1 MDQITVQGR
10 RFVDPQG
17 RERIFH
23 GINFP
28 MGKTDP
34 PTLEEPF
41 FAKSKELGFNIIR
54 LGPCWSKLA
63 PEYPGQYDEAVL
75 KIMDDIFGMAEK
87 YGMYVFLDMHQDL
100 WSDFGAGVGDGAPA
114 WATRD
119 GGYGYTKPMVIWGE
133 GYLWGRGIFRAFDHF
148 WANSPVYGKGL
159 QEHYADLWQ
168 MLARRYA
175 DHPAF
180 FGFDFMNE
188 PHPGTPGGKIFRT
201 LVANLVKTLAFAPG
215 VGRKQA
221 LKTLLSGKNTHEV
234 LDILTSDVMAK
245 VVRSAEG
252 LERKFSE
259 EHYGPFIARMTEA
272 VRKVTQKGVVMM
284 EHNYFCN
291 IGVPFT
297 ADFPAGETQ
306 PCYSPHAYDFTV
318 DGPLYD
324 YASSD
329 RVGFIF
335 GESRRAQQRLHVP
348 VLAGEWGSTG
358 SMPDKESDF
367 AWFRHMEFL
376 LDLFDGYGWSNT
388 YWAYWH
394 GLYDYNN
401 FMAVL
406 SRPYPVAING
416 TLGSFKVRPSAKTC
430 TLWYTPSPAPL
441 AHPTEIFLPWDP
453 ESVDAGAGAKVS
465 MQGKILRVYT
475 DSPKIVVKYK

>member
-1 MDQITVQGR
+1 MTPITVRGR

-41 FAKSKELGFNIIR
+41 FVKSRELGFNIIR
-54 LGPCWSKLA
+54 LGPCWSKLE
-63 PEYPGQYDEAVL
+63 PEYPGHYDETVL
-75 KIMDDIFGMAEK
+75 KIMDDIFDMAAK
-87 YGMYVFLDMHQDL
+87 YDMYVFLDMHQDL
-100 WSDFGAGVGDGAPA
+100 WSDFGVGIGDGAPV

-119 GGYGYTKPMVIWGE
+119 DGYGYTKPKVIWGE
-133 GYLWGRGIFRAFDHF
+133 GYLWGKGIFRAFDHF
-148 WANSPVYGKGL
+148 WMNDPVYGIGL
-159 QEHYADLWQ
+159 QEHYANLWQ

-188 PHPGTPGGKIFRT
+188 PHPGTPGGKIFKT
-201 LVANLVKTLAFAPG
+201 LVANLVGVLALFPG
-215 VGRKQA
+215 VKRKEA
-221 LKTLLSGKNTHEV
+221 LKTLLSGKNTHEL
-234 LDILTSDVMAK
+234 LDILTSDVMREVTRA
-245 VVRSAEG
+245 AEG
-252 LERKFSE
+252 LARKFDRE
-259 EHYGPFIARMTEA
+259 RYQPFIARMTKA
-272 VRKVTQKGVVMM
+272 VREVTPKGVIMM

-291 IGVPFT
+291 IGIPFT
-297 ADFPAGETQ
+297 ANFPAGETQ

-318 DGPLYD
+318 DGPLYN
-324 YASSD
+324 YASND

-358 SMPDKESDF
+358 TLSDKEKDYE
-367 AWFRHMEFL
+367 WFRHVEFL
-376 LDLFDGYGWSNT
+376 LDLFDGWGWSNT

-394 GLYDYNN
+394 GLYNYDN

-406 SRPYPVAING
+406 ARPYPVAVNG
-416 TLGSFKVRPSAKTC
+416 TLENFKVRLSAKIC
-430 TLWYTPSPAPL
+430 TLWYTPSPSAL
-441 AHPTEIFLPWDP
+441 AQPTEIYLPNGY
-453 ESVDAGAGAKVS
+453 ESVDAGEGAKVS
-465 MQGKILRVYT
+465 MQGKILQITT
-475 DSPKIVVKYK
+475 DSPKIVVKYN